1 MAHEHKASLLL
12 QKHGKLEV
20 GTRPTPVPQGKQAL
34 VKVTAAAVNPLDWK
48 IIDYGVWIEKFP
60 AVLGFDGAGVIHAVG
75 PEVTGF
81 KAGDKVF
88 FQGNVDPVD
97 QGVYQQYSIVD
108 TELLAK
114 TPNNINDDQAS
125 TIPVCAVTAYFGL
138 FQKTGISP
146 PLSGPTA
153 SGKSI
158 LILGGSSS
166 VGQFG
171 EQAFI
176 SRIFARFL
184 INLYPAIQ
192 FARLAGFSTIVTTA
206 SSQHADFLKSLGA
219 THLFDRNVDVKTIQ
233 SAFETPVSFV
243 FDTVGTETTQLLAFD
258 VLTTPSLVPGARLS
272 LLLTPVDSLKEKNSG
287 DKVNVDHVFGSS
299 YVFRDLSIPFWQKI
313 EEWVKNGEIVPNRV
327 QLVNGGLA
335 GVPEALDLSRKGVSG
350 VKIVVR
356 PQE

>member
-1 MAHEHKASLLL
+1 MAQQHKASLLL

-48 IIDYGVWIEKFP
+48 IIDYGIFVDKFP

-75 PEVTGF
+75 PDVAGF
-81 KAGDKVF
+81 KIGDRVL
-88 FQGNVDPVD
+88 FQGTIDPVD
-97 QGVYQQYSIVD
+97 QGVYQQYAIVD
-108 TELLAK
+108 TDILAK

-125 TIPVCAVTAYFGL
+125 TIATGAITAYLGL

-153 SGKSI
+153 NGKPI

-166 VGQFG
+166 VGQF
-171 EQAFI
+171 
-176 SRIFARFL
+176 
-184 INLYPAIQ
+184 AIQ
-192 FARLAGFSTIVTTA
+192 FARLAGFSPIVTTA
-206 SSQHADFLKSLGA
+206 SSHHADLLKSLGA
-219 THLFDRNVDVKTIQ
+219 THLFDRDVDVKTIQ
-233 SAFETPVSFV
+233 SVFTTPVSFV
-243 FDTVGTETTQLLAFD
+243 LDTISVESTQLLAFD
-258 VLTTPSLVPGARLS
+258 ILTTPSPVPGARLS
-272 LLLTPVDSLKEKNSG
+272 LLLAPVESLKEKNSG
-287 DKVNVDHVFGSS
+287 DKVIVDQVFGSS
-299 YVFRDLSIPFWQKI
+299 YMFRDLSVPFWQKV
-313 EEWVKNGEIVPNRV
+313 EEWTKKGEIVPNRV

-335 GVPEALDLSRKGVSG
+335 GIPEALDLSRKGVSG